1 MPICFKRIRAANRE
15 PSSTVSHRVIRWSEG
30 KMEGLYVCMCVCVC
44 GSGLHKSF
52 ENREREYQ
60 PIMRLWHH
68 AAVISLYQCVVYLS
82 TYSALSGSD

>member
-30 KMEGLYVCMCVCVC
+30 KMEGLYVCMCVCEC

-52 ENREREYQ
+52 ENRERVPAYNETMASCSSHQ
-60 PIMRLWHH
+60 F
-68 AAVISLYQCVVYLS
+68 ISVCCLFVYIFS
-82 TYSALSGSD
+82 SVWI